1 MENKIRFE
9 KEKKKMLILIGIGV
23 ILAILF
29 LVYAFKNTNIY
40 IRSFDLGSIFT
51 IIAIVL
57 YPLGIAY
64 GWNSIIGLYKKI
76 RGADRY
82 KPGWNVGS
90 ATVAITIMNISVAG
104 AVTICFGWIL
114 GIYKAVVTLIELKKK
129 I

>member
-1 MENKIRFE
+1 MENKRRLE
-9 KEKKKMLILIGIGV
+9 KEKKKMMILIGVGV

-29 LVYAFKNTNIY
+29 LVYAFMNTDVD

-90 ATVAITIMNISVAG
+90 ATVAITIMNIAVAG
-104 AVTICFGWIL
+104 AITICFGWIF
-114 GIYKAVVTLIELKKK
+114 GVYEAVITLRKLKRD

>member
-1 MENKIRFE
+1 MENKRRLE
-9 KEKKKMLILIGIGV
+9 KEKKKMMILIGVGV

-29 LVYAFKNTNIY
+29 LVYAFMNTDVD

-90 ATVAITIMNISVAG
+90 ATVAITIMNLTIALT
-104 AVTICFGWIL
+104 VTICFGWIF
-114 GIYKAVVTLIELKKK
+114 GVYEAVITLRKLKRD